1 MNGDGAAAGLARA
14 IAARV
19 TSQLAPGIDH
29 AALGPLCVRA
39 VAELGAAD
47 GAYHAAIGAI
57 LPAAKARTVLAAL
70 TGFRSRVAEI
80 RAGVR
85 LTADFGDYD
94 PLDTYVPAL
103 HGSHADSVRRAGA
116 TDAARSE
123 VAQLRQRVNAEIIA
137 LLEPGEIEQL
147 VAAKRIRNAA
157 FDRSV
162 RMVIPDVGAEKL
174 AVAVLQLID
183 GWY

>member
-1 MNGDGAAAGLARA
+1 
-14 IAARV
+14 
-19 TSQLAPGIDH
+19 
-29 AALGPLCVRA
+29 
-39 VAELGAAD
+39 
-47 GAYHAAIGAI
+47 
-57 LPAAKARTVLAAL
+57 
-70 TGFRSRVAEI
+70 
-80 RAGVR
+80 
-85 LTADFGDYD
+85 
-94 PLDTYVPAL
+94 
-103 HGSHADSVRRAGA
+103 
-116 TDAARSE
+116 
-123 VAQLRQRVNAEIIA
+123 LRQRVNAEIIA